1 MMVAMLITEDADILS
16 LMEAL
21 REMQKPVEV
30 TIHRK
35 AKTPAQIR
43 YAHHLIR
50 CIAAHGKQDF
60 ETVKE
65 DAKSKWG
72 VVSVYTSLIDGERA
86 ARLKSF
92 GEYEKAEMMAFI
104 AQAEAF
110 CCERQ
115 IDFIPA
121 RDSILRGLR
130 H

>member
-1 MMVAMLITEDADILS
+1 MIITDDSDILS
-16 LMEAL
+16 LVDEL

-30 TIHRK
+30 TIRRK

-50 CIAAHGKQDF
+50 CIAAHGRQDF

-65 DAKSKWG
+65 DAKAKWG

-110 CCERQ
+110 CCEKQ
-115 IDFIPA
+115 IEFTPA
-121 RDSILRGLR
+121 RDSILRDLR